1 MAKKSRRVASGR
13 RGKTGRGPVATG
25 SQRPDLFTAAE
36 RKLLAETA
44 GTALDS
50 ADRAAVLDRLKRVRA
65 LRDKWRDLL
74 GHQARKGKRS
84 PQAVAEANARSREK
98 ADLLHGAVARLE
110 QRFAA
115 LEGAPAKPAAGS
127 RPVKKSSR
135 VAAHR
140 ATRAGMRA
148 ALAEKTADL
157 NRARLSK
164 SAPKSAPK
172 SATKPAAKPAVAS
185 ASVAAQPAAATAD
198 AAKASGTRRQPRPP
212 IAATVGA
219 AQAVRFDRS
228 KQRSARAGAKQARLA
243 LKGVSTRRGGHVLAS
258 GKRAQA
264 RRDKRSR

>member
-1 MAKKSRRVASGR
+1 MAKKSRRVASG
-13 RGKTGRGPVATG
+13 GRSKAAAG
-25 SQRPDLFTAAE
+25 SHTRDLFTAAE

-44 GTALDS
+44 GTALDT
-50 ADRAAVLDRLKRVRA
+50 ADRATVQDRLKRVRG

-98 ADLLHGAVARLE
+98 ADLLQGAVARLE

-115 LEGAPAKPAAGS
+115 LEGAQAKPAAGGL
-127 RPVKKSSR
+127 PVKKSSR
-135 VAAHR
+135 AAAHR

-157 NRARLSK
+157 NRGRLPK
-164 SAPKSAPK
+164 SAPKPAPKSAPK
-172 SATKPAAKPAVAS
+172 SAAKPAVAS

-198 AAKASGTRRQPRPP
+198 AAKSSGTRRQPRPP